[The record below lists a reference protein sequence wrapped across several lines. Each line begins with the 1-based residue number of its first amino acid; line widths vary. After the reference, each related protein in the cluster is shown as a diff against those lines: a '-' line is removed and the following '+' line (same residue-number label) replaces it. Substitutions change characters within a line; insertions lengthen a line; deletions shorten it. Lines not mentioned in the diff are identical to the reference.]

1 MKKHLS
7 ILLTAAALTTLLSSC
22 QMTSP
27 KQVSWLNPDYTEYKF
42 GKTSVLAMANSES
55 RCLQYE
61 TMFVNAL
68 LPYVPAGSLHAN
80 YGISGEMDKDQL
92 VSLLKDNKIKT
103 LVVTMVL
110 GETQIQ
116 QVAPIGYTPTMYTD
130 DYWGYY
136 NWGYTM
142 MASEVN
148 FGMVDSYMEY
158 TLETNIY
165 DVESGKLVWSGRKSV
180 FDDRSDEKNMKVI
193 IENVVRDVKK
203 RGLLN

>member
-1 MKKHLS
+1 MKKYLPT
-7 ILLTAAALTTLLSSC
+7 LLTVTVLTALLSSC
-22 QMTSP
+22 QMRSP
-27 KQVSWLNPDYTEYKF
+27 KLESWINPEYTTYKF

-61 TMFVNAL
+61 TLFVNSL

-80 YGISGEMDKDQL
+80 YGITGKMDKTQL
-92 VSLLKDNKIKT
+92 VSLLKENKIKT
-103 LVVTMVL
+103 LVVTMMR
-110 GETQIQ
+110 GETQLQ

-136 NWGYTM
+136 NWGYTI
-142 MASEVN
+142 MASEMN
-148 FGMVDSYMEY
+148 FGLVNSYMEY
-158 TLETNIY
+158 TLETNVY

-180 FDDRSDEKNMKVI
+180 FDDRSDEKNMKVVI
-193 IENVVRDVKK
+193 KTVIHDLQK